1 MRKILKI
8 LTIIISR
15 SMLLSNVELGIM
27 MSQGPHQNN
36 R

>member
-8 LTIIISR
+8 LAAVISR
-15 SMLLSNVELGIM
+15 STLMSNVELGIM